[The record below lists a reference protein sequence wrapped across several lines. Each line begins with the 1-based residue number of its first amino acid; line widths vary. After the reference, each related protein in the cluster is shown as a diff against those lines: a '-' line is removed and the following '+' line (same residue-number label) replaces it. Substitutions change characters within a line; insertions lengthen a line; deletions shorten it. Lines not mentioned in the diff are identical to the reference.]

1 MIKIELTNTVPT
13 AKPDQKI
20 QTITL
25 TAQKDEEVSQL
36 DALNYTIRKLLMM
49 AGLASTGSFSN
60 SRTCSISFR
69 DIISE
74 DEIDAV

>member
-1 MIKIELTNTVPT
+1 MIKIELTNTVPS

-25 TAQKDEEVSQL
+25 TAQKDEDVAQL
-36 DALNYTIRKLLMM
+36 DALNYTFRKLLMM
-49 AGLASTGSFSN
+49 AGRASTGGFTS
-60 SRTCSISFR
+60 SRICNISFR

>member
-36 DALNYTIRKLLMM
+36 DALNYTIRKLLMK